1 MKIRI
6 TKDEIEEIKDNN
18 SEIIF
23 NFRTSSKF
31 RDVCKR
37 WKRKNKRPVKQLIV
51 YSVLKYLIEE
61 GEEND
66 I

>member
-23 NFRTSSKF
+23 NLRTSAKF
-31 RDVCKR
+31 RDICKR

-51 YSVLKYLIEE
+51 FAVLKYLIEE
-61 GEEND
+61 EG
-66 I
+66 

>member
-23 NFRTSSKF
+23 NFRTSARF

-51 YSVLKYLIEE
+51 FAVLKYLIEE
-61 GEEND
+61 GEYGD
-66 I
+66 L